1 MPKKSTQSDYYP
13 TRRTLST
20 IFRAQVLDLWD
31 LHLTRHEGLDE
42 YFALVEETTTIP
54 SLSNIIARAR
64 LLVDKYMSLTAYHT
78 ALSTNRQ
85 DIPPDAQFAQG
96 SDWSNPSTNQ
106 GSNTVDTGLFVE
118 KPGFGGDRVL
128 ANLII
133 FRRDYLLYYELT
145 KAVSDGDT
153 GRVLE
158 ALKPWNFMF
167 AGAGKNNYASTY
179 MDLQLFL
186 NHDASPELKAAIM
199 DNWLV
204 NLSGREG
211 RGSYDQTLAS
221 RQLRKR

>member
-1 MPKKSTQSDYYP
+1 
-13 TRRTLST
+13 
-20 IFRAQVLDLWD
+20 
-31 LHLTRHEGLDE
+31 
-42 YFALVEETTTIP
+42 
-54 SLSNIIARAR
+54 
-64 LLVDKYMSLTAYHT
+64 
-78 ALSTNRQ
+78 
-85 DIPPDAQFAQG
+85 G

-158 ALKPWNFMF
+158 ALKVRTITSRGYSHGISCSPVP
-167 AGAGKNNYASTY
+167 AKITYASTY

-204 NLSGREG
+204 NLSG
-211 RGSYDQTLAS
+211 
-221 RQLRKR
+221 